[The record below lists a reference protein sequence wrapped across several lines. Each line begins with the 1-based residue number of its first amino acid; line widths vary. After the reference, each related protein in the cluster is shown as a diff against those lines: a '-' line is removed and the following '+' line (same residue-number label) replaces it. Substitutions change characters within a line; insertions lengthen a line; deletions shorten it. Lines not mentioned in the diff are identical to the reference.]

1 MRRFPADWLL
11 PEKPQPPKGPVVLC
25 DWPKSGEE
33 RLPTGAQ
40 RFVRLKRF
48 VMLAVNVRL

>member
-11 PEKPQPPKGPVVLC
+11 PPKPQPPNGPVVLC
-25 DWPKSGEE
+25 DCPKSGDE

-40 RFVRLKRF
+40 RFVRLKML